1 MSDFRQFSKE
11 NPSKIKKILILIS
24 IEKTFICIFQ
34 RETHQRYK
42 KNKADNKKKDA
53 RTNEHD

>member
-24 IEKTFICIFQ
+24 VEKTFICIFQ

-42 KNKADNKKKDA
+42 KIMLTTKKDA